1 MTNNTVYL
9 DPTQFTNV
17 SSPAHVADALGAA
30 RAQLEEAQAKVKFLE
45 GLLKHGDLNVVEG
58 DLFRVSIARN
68 VTQNRTDWKAVAAK
82 LKPSRQLVQAHTKQS
97 VYDRLT
103 VTAKVKAAA

>member
-1 MTNNTVYL
+1 
-9 DPTQFTNV
+9 
-17 SSPAHVADALGAA
+17 
-30 RAQLEEAQAKVKFLE
+30 
-45 GLLKHGDLNVVEG
+45 
-58 DLFRVSIARN
+58 VSIARN